1 MFFCFPVTAAALS
14 PSLTTLSLLSPS
26 AAPAAPVTNFE
37 AALPSS
43 HYAHLSKEAGLSGG
57 HVIMLGADGA
67 SAAAAREALA
77 AYPGGL
83 QVGGGITPATAP
95 AWIDAGAAAVIV
107 TSYVFRDGRLDE
119 DRLGAM
125 VDAVGRDRLVLDL
138 SCRKRPVGG
147 GGGGVGG
154 VGGRGR
160 ASSPSPDP
168 SADPATAAW
177 EYVVVADRWQT
188 FTDTAVSPATLAA
201 LGGAAGELLV
211 HGVDVEGLRLGVDA
225 DLVGLLGAAC
235 PVPVTYAGGVAAMV
249 RVGEGGRG
257 VRVSSHLSLQAGGG
271 PSSLSEPTHL
281 LSLFLSLR
289 PFRPTWRPSPPRRAG
304 GWTSRSA
311 PPWTSLAGTWRSR
324 RWWRG
329 RGGRRGQ
336 GRE

>member
-1 MFFCFPVTAAALS
+1 MLS
-14 PSLTTLSLLSPS
+14 CCGRRSLTLSHNPFSPLSPS

-37 AALPSS
+37 ASLPSS
-43 HYAHLSKEAGLSGG
+43 HYARLYKEAGLSGG

-119 DRLGAM
+119 GRLGAM

-160 ASSPSPDP
+160 ASSPSPVP

-188 FTDTAVSPATLAA
+188 FTDTAVTPATLAA

-257 VRVSSHLSLQAGGG
+257 VRVSSHLSLQAGG
-271 PSSLSEPTHL
+271 PPHLSLNPLISSLSFSLSAHL
-281 LSLFLSLR
+281 GR
-289 PFRPTWRPSPPRRAG
+289 PGDRRRRVGRAG
-304 GWTSRSA
+304 GRHGRLR
-311 PPWTSLAGTWRSR
+311 PGHL
-324 RWWRG
+324 WRG
-329 RGGRRGQ
+329 HGVRGGGGVVAEAGGGRGVSD
-336 GRE
+336 